1 MNRRRRRSTAKKAGA
16 GPKKKRKP
24 CLWITSGLGRLERT
38 EHVRVCILCKELL
51 DQCVVA
57 DSEYTKR
64 AKAVIVKHIKKN
76 PKPDGLPCHYS
87 GCVHHEKISR
97 ELGLAMLRVTDSG
110 KPWRDIQ
117 GVKVGTISLVV
128 TEKDHPEGYDMK
140 RQDAQRRHFKEMEDD
155 AGDIY
160 IRFGQKQTWLHV
172 WISLSY
178 SSRRA
183 NVDDPAAIWNVLE
196 AQEKQVGPVRE
207 WCLRRF
213 QEIRGLGEMELQFQK
228 EEN

>member
-1 MNRRRRRSTAKKAGA
+1 MEKKTQPAKR
-16 GPKKKRKP
+16 KRKP

-38 EHVRVCILCKELL
+38 EHVRGCILCKELL
-51 DQCVVA
+51 DQCAVA
-57 DSEYTKR
+57 DNEYTKR

-97 ELGLAMLRVTDSG
+97 ELGLAMLRVTDSD
-110 KPWRDIQ
+110 KPWRDVR
-117 GVKVGTISLVV
+117 GVKVGTVSLLV
-128 TEKDHPEGYDMK
+128 TKKDHPEGYDMK
-140 RQDAQRRHFKEMEDD
+140 RQDVQRRHFTEFEDD

-178 SSRRA
+178 STRRA
-183 NVDDPAAIWNVLE
+183 NVDDPAAIWNVIE
-196 AQEKQVGPVRE
+196 AQEKQVKAVKE
-207 WCLRRF
+207 WCLAKFEEIKGLAEMDLEF
-213 QEIRGLGEMELQFQK
+213 QE
-228 EEN
+228 EES